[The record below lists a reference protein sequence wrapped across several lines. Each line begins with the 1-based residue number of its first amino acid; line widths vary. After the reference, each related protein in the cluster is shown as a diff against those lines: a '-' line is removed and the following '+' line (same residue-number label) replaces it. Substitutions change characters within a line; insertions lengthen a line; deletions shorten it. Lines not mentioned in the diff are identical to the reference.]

1 MKHFIKV
8 IIFSL
13 ITIGLFAGF
22 SNFGIPVI
30 NPAPPPKEE
39 KLDLESMTMEQFIA
53 LGDRIFNTRGT
64 CTLCHSEVGGR
75 APALGAA
82 ATVAVDRLADERY
95 QGEAQT
101 AQDYLIESMV
111 NPSAYVV
118 AGFGK
123 SGSNDSESPM
133 PNVTAGGIGLSEA
146 EVKAVVAYLQDLAG
160 AEVTVQIPT
169 DIDAGET
176 QQKDDAAGDGQGGQV
191 VATADAQPV
200 VLDDPEAIIG
210 KHACGTCHKVAGQA
224 GALGPDLT
232 QIGASRD
239 TAHLRR
245 AILEPNADIAEG
257 FQPNMMPGNYGE
269 QLYAKE
275 LEVLVAYL
283 AGLK

>member
-1 MKHFIKV
+1 MKNFIKV
-8 IIFSL
+8 MIFSL
-13 ITIGLFAGF
+13 LTIGMFAGF

-39 KLDLESMTMEQFIA
+39 KLDLASMTMEQFIA

-82 ATVAVDRLADERY
+82 AKVAADRLADDRY
-95 QGEAQT
+95 QGEAQS
-101 AQDYLIESMV
+101 AEGYLFESMV
-111 NPSAYVV
+111 DPSAYVV

-123 SGSNDSESPM
+123 AGSNDSESPM

-146 EVKAVVAYLQDLAG
+146 EVKAVVAYLQDLSG
-160 AEVTVQIPT
+160 TEVTVQIPT

-176 QQKDDAAGDGQGGQV
+176 QQKDDAAGDGQAI
-191 VATADAQPV
+191 ATADSQPV
-200 VLDDPEAIIG
+200 ILDDPEAIIG
-210 KHACGTCHKVAGQA
+210 KHACGACHKVAGQV

-239 TAHLRR
+239 ESHLRR

-257 FQPNMMPGNYGE
+257 FPPNMMPGNYGE
-269 QLYAKE
+269 QLFAKE

>member
-1 MKHFIKV
+1 MKNFIKV
-8 IIFSL
+8 MIFSL

-39 KLDLESMTMEQFIA
+39 KLDLGSMTMDQFIA

-75 APALGAA
+75 APVLGAA
-82 ATVAVDRLADERY
+82 ATVAIERLADERY
-95 QGEAQT
+95 QGPAQT
-101 AQDYLIESMV
+101 AEDYLVESMV
-111 NPSAYVV
+111 DPSAYVV
-118 AGFGK
+118 VGFGK
-123 SGSNDSESPM
+123 AGTNDTESPM

-146 EVKAVVAYLQDLAG
+146 EVRAVVAYLQDLAG
-160 AEVTVQIPT
+160 TEVTVEIPT
-169 DIDAGET
+169 DIGAEESQQEEEGSVDGGSEQAGP
-176 QQKDDAAGDGQGGQV
+176 AG
-191 VATADAQPV
+191 DAQPV
-200 VLDDPEAIIG
+200 ILDDPEAIIG
-210 KHACGTCHKVAGQA
+210 KHACGACHKVAGLA

-239 TAHLRR
+239 EAHLRR
-245 AILEPNADIAEG
+245 AILEPNADVTEG
-257 FQPNMMPGNYGE
+257 FPPNMMPGNYGE

-283 AGLK
+283 AALK